1 MTLLA
6 DLPAVWF
13 LVSLIA
19 LSCGAWVIWT
29 RRPQRGGASLQGD
42 GTPEGSEADDPEA
55 GNAAWPESF
64 RATFRLRKELRAKAI
79 ESRTNP
85 KIDLFE
91 LAESTLAT
99 EVGRELFAA
108 LREVL
113 ENQFP
118 LESLV
123 RTRPLRSEDAAVK
136 QYDCPAC
143 QILGVLGSLH
153 LFQDGKR
160 FQCLHCYASGDS
172 YRYVLLAAPCFE
184 FVRKACDP
192 CLDAALLFFTS
203 ASMHQ
208 AARRLCDDGD
218 AGMPSLRVPSG
229 PWRPRGTGPS
239 ALEVG
244 DARTPR

>member
-6 DLPAVWF
+6 DLPATWF
-13 LVSLIA
+13 LVILLAVSVGVWSA
-19 LSCGAWVIWT
+19 WGA
-29 RRPQRGGASLQGD
+29 RSRGGLRSKAMPKSDPHSG
-42 GTPEGSEADDPEA
+42 GGGEADDPDEE
-55 GNAAWPESF
+55 NAEWSESF
-64 RATFRLRKELRAKAI
+64 QAIFRLRKELRAQAI

-143 QILGVLGSLH
+143 QTFGVLGSLH

-160 FQCLHCYASGDS
+160 FQCLHCSASGDA
-172 YRYVLLAAPCFE
+172 YTYVLLAAPCYE
-184 FVRKACDP
+184 FARKACDP

-203 ASMHQ
+203 AAMHQ
-208 AARRLCDDGD
+208 AAKRAFLD
-218 AGMPSLRVPSG
+218 ASMAHLGVRASPLQGRMAP
-229 PWRPRGTGPS
+229 
-239 ALEVG
+239 
-244 DARTPR
+244 